1 MPRDPENKGL
11 GISLRPPDDGGED
24 NAGRINADAREG
36 SAESDAT
43 EVDDDEGGEP
53 RGTAR
58 KEDRAVETPVLREE
72 PASAR
77 PRAGEPEDDLTS
89 DEPWDEEEEVEEDEQ
104 ELVDYLGELTE
115 LGWYRAQTTFSAAD
129 DDRHL
134 SDDDPLTRRLRHG
147 TPIYHGRPTD
157 PGDPGDD
164 TPLVLSA
171 EDVVGLG
178 EAKKGGAQERC
189 PTDWLATLGEARARL
204 ERTIRH
210 LQRGTHRF
218 HDPGLDEFF
227 YMLMEPG
234 PRNPESW
241 CKEARLHVERW
252 AKEGTDE
259 EVWALIAL
267 REGWRPPD
275 SAIERAVWR
284 YVTGDDEVVELEPVK
299 PFEF

>member
-1 MPRDPENKGL
+1 M
-11 GISLRPPDDGGED
+11 GISLRLPDGGED
-24 NAGRINADAREG
+24 DPEGPDVDMPEG
-36 SAESDAT
+36 SPAPGAADE
-43 EVDDDEGGEP
+43 DEGDES
-53 RGTAR
+53 RGNAQ
-58 KEDRAVETPVLREE
+58 EENRAVETPVLQEE

-77 PRAGEPEDDLTS
+77 PRAEETEDNFVG
-89 DEPWDEEEEVEEDEQ
+89 DELWEEEEEVEEDER

-115 LGWYRAQTTFSAAD
+115 LGWYRAQTTFAATD

-134 SDDDPLTRRLRHG
+134 SDDDPLARRLRHD
-147 TPIYHGRPTD
+147 TPIYHGRPKE
-157 PGDPGDD
+157 PGKPGDD

-171 EDVVGLG
+171 EDVLGLG
-178 EAKKGGAQERC
+178 EAKKGVTQERC
-189 PTDWLATLGEARARL
+189 PTGWPATLGEARARL

-284 YVTGDDEVVELEPVK
+284 YVTGNDEGGESEDLP
-299 PFEF
+299 PQNRFTF

>member
-1 MPRDPENKGL
+1 VNLP
-11 GISLRPPDDGGED
+11 
-24 NAGRINADAREG
+24 
-36 SAESDAT
+36 SAT
-43 EVDDDEGGEP
+43 
-53 RGTAR
+53 GTAR
-58 KEDRAVETPVLREE
+58 
-72 PASAR
+72 R
-77 PRAGEPEDDLTS
+77 PP
-89 DEPWDEEEEVEEDEQ
+89 
-104 ELVDYLGELTE
+104 
-115 LGWYRAQTTFSAAD
+115 SAAD
-129 DDRHL
+129 DDSHL
-134 SDDDPLTRRLRHG
+134 SDDDPLARRLRHG
-147 TPIYHGRPTD
+147 TPIYHGRRAEAWEE
-157 PGDPGDD
+157 GDD

-171 EDVVGLG
+171 EDVLGLG
-178 EAKKGGAQERC
+178 EAEKGVAPERC
-189 PTDWLATLGEARARL
+189 PTGWPATLGEARARL

-234 PRNPESW
+234 PRDPESW

-284 YVTGDDEVVELEPVK
+284 YVTGNDEGGESEDLP
-299 PFEF
+299 PQNRFTF